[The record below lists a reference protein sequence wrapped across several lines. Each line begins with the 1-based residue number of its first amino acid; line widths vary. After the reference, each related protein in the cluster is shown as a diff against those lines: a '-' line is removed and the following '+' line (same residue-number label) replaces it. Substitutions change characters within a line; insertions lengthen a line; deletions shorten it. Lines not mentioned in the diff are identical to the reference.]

1 MVRILLTGLSGAGKS
16 TLLNELV
23 RRGHDGVDT
32 DYGGWMPLGAIW
44 DESRMDALLADPGYQ
59 DGAGHLLVVGT
70 AENQGR
76 FYDRFDT
83 VVLLSAPLAVLL
95 DRVSGRSNNPY
106 GRSASDRAEIVRYF
120 HEVQPLLRAGA
131 DVELDG
137 THSVGDLA
145 DTIESLFGNAG

>member
-1 MVRILLTGLSGAGKS
+1 MVRILLTGMSGVGKT

-23 RRGHDGVDT
+23 RRGHEGVDT
-32 DYGGWMPLGAIW
+32 DYGGWMLGDALW
-44 DESRMDALLADPGYQ
+44 DEPRMDRLLADPGYH
-59 DGAGHLLVVGT
+59 GASGHLVVAGT

-76 FYDRFDT
+76 FYDRFDS

-95 DRVSGRSNNPY
+95 NRVSQRTNNPY
-106 GRSASDRAEIVRYF
+106 GRSESERAEIARYH

-137 THSVGDLA
+137 TGPVNALA
-145 DTIESLFGNAG
+145 DAIESLFPKPG